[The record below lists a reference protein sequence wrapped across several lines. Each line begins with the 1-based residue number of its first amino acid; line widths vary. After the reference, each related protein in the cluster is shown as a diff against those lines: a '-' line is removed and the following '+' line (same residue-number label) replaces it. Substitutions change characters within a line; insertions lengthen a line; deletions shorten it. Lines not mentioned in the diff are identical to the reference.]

1 MMTFRVEKE
10 IAGRLLSIEA
20 GKVARQAAGA
30 VTVRY
35 GDTVVLA
42 TVVTAD
48 PREGIDFFPLY
59 VDYREKTSA
68 AGKFPGGFFKRE
80 GRPTTK
86 ETLTMRMIDRPIR
99 PLFPAGYREEVQVQ
113 ILVLSADQ
121 ENDPD
126 LLGMIGASACLSIS
140 DIPFNGPI
148 GAVRLGFVDNEMV
161 TNPTHSQL
169 ESSELD
175 MVVSGGIDSV
185 NMIELESQEVSEE
198 KVAKAVLQ
206 GHEVIKQLVEM
217 QAELVGQCGKSKK
230 EVTPVFSEDLLVMVR
245 DKVADR
251 LREAKTIAEKAK
263 RNEAV
268 EALRAELVKE
278 LAPEDVVGPYQASQ
292 VSAAFSKVEEEVV
305 RRLIL
310 AGVRVD
316 GRGYEEIREI
326 SCEVSVLPR
335 THGSALFSR
344 GQTQALTSVTLGT
357 PSDEQKVDGLVEEYT
372 KKFML
377 HYMMPPFAVGEVR
390 PIRGP
395 SRRDIGHGVLAEKS
409 LIPVLPTAEQFP
421 YTIRVTSDILGSN
434 GSSSMAT
441 VCGATLALMDAGVPV
456 KDPVAGISIGLVRE
470 EGREVLLTDIL
481 GEEDHFGDMDFK
493 VAGTQ
498 NGITGIQLDLK
509 IGGLSHEL
517 IVAALAQAKTAR
529 VEILRKMLAAID
541 APRAAISQHAP
552 RILMVKI
559 DPEKIGKV
567 IGPGGK
573 SIKKIQA
580 DYGVGVDIED
590 DGSVIISGMDSAKAE
605 LAKEHIEGMTAEA
618 EPGKIY
624 EGRVVSVKDFG
635 AFVEILPGQDGLCHI
650 SELDD
655 SYVAQVN
662 DVCKVGDTMRVKVI
676 AIDEQGRIKLSR
688 KAVMREEQSSS
699 K

>member
-1 MMTFRVEKE
+1 MKIFRVEKE
-10 IAGRLLSIEA
+10 IAGKMLTIET
-20 GKVARQAAGA
+20 GKVANQAAGA
-30 VTVRY
+30 VTVQY

-42 TVVTAD
+42 TVVTSD

-86 ETLTMRMIDRPIR
+86 ETLTMRMIDRPVR
-99 PLFPAGYREEVQVQ
+99 PLFPAGYRDEVQVQ

-126 LLGMIGASACLSIS
+126 LLGMVGASACLSIS
-140 DIPFNGPI
+140 SIPFNGPI
-148 GAVRLGFVDNEMV
+148 GAVRLGFINNEMV

-169 ESSELD
+169 ESSELN

-185 NMIELESQEVSEE
+185 NMIELESQQVSEE
-198 KVAKAVLQ
+198 QVAQAVVQ
-206 GHEVIKQLVEM
+206 GQAVIKQLVEM
-217 QAELVGQCGKSKK
+217 QNELVSQCGKTKK
-230 EVTPVFSEDLLVMVR
+230 EVTPVFSDDLLVMVR
-245 DKVADR
+245 DKVADQI
-251 LREAKTIAEKAK
+251 REAATNAEKSN
-263 RNEAV
+263 RREAV
-268 EALRAELVKE
+268 SALRSELVKE
-278 LAPEDVVGPYQASQ
+278 LAPENAVGPYKASQ
-292 VSAAFSKVEEEVV
+292 VSAAFGKIEAEVS

-310 AGVRVD
+310 SGVRVD
-316 GRGYEEIREI
+316 GRGPDDLREI
-326 SCEVSVLPR
+326 TCEVSVLPR

-344 GQTQALTSVTLGT
+344 GETQALSSITLGT
-357 PSDEQKVDGLVEEYT
+357 PSDEQKVDGLMEPYT

-395 SRRDIGHGVLAEKS
+395 SRRDIGHGMLAEKS
-409 LIPVLPTAEQFP
+409 LIPVLPTAEQFA
-421 YTIRVTSDILGSN
+421 YTIRVNSDILGSN

-517 IVAALAQAKTAR
+517 VVAALAQAKTAR
-529 VEILRKMLAAID
+529 LEILRKMLAAID
-541 APRAAISQHAP
+541 APRPSISQHAP

-580 DYGVGVDIED
+580 DFGVGVDIED
-590 DGSVIISGMDSAKAE
+590 DGSVIISGMDSVGAE
-605 LAKEHIEGMTAEA
+605 KAKEYIEAMTAEA
-618 EPGKIY
+618 QPGKIY
-624 EGRVVSVKDFG
+624 EGKVVSVKDFG

-662 DVCKVGDTMRVKVI
+662 DVCKIGDMMRVKVV
-676 AIDEQGRIKLSR
+676 AIDEQGRVKLSR
-688 KAVMREEQSSS
+688 KAVMREEASSR
-699 K
+699 

>member
-1 MMTFRVEKE
+1 MKIFRVEKE
-10 IAGRLLSIEA
+10 IAGKMLSIET
-20 GKVARQAAGA
+20 GKVANQAAGA
-30 VTVRY
+30 VTVQY

-42 TVVTAD
+42 TVVTSD
-48 PREGIDFFPLY
+48 PRQGIDFFPLY

-86 ETLTMRMIDRPIR
+86 ETLTMRMIDRPVR
-99 PLFPAGYREEVQVQ
+99 PLFPAGYRDEVQVQ

-140 DIPFNGPI
+140 DIPFDGPI
-148 GAVRLGFVDNEMV
+148 GAVRLGFVNNEIV
-161 TNPTHSQL
+161 SNPTHSQL
-169 ESSELD
+169 ESSELN

-198 KVAKAVLQ
+198 QVAQAVLQ
-206 GHEVIKQLVEM
+206 GQEVIKQLVEM
-217 QAELVGQCGKSKK
+217 QIDLVGQCGKSKK
-230 EVTPVFSEDLLVMVR
+230 EVTAPFSEDLLVMVR
-245 DKVADR
+245 DKVADKISQAKSDGGKADKK
-251 LREAKTIAEKAK
+251 EAIS
-263 RNEAV
+263 
-268 EALRAELVKE
+268 ALRAELVKE
-278 LAPEDVVGPYQASQ
+278 LAPEDVVGPYQASE
-292 VSAAFSKVEEEVV
+292 VSAAFSKIESEVV

-310 AGVRVD
+310 SGVRSD
-316 GRGYEEIREI
+316 GRGHEDLREI
-326 SCEVSVLPR
+326 TCEVSVLPR

-344 GQTQALTSVTLGT
+344 GETQALTSITLGT
-357 PSDEQKVDGLVEEYT
+357 PSDEQKVDGLMEAYT

-409 LIPVLPTAEQFP
+409 LIPVMPTAEQFP
-421 YTIRVTSDILGSN
+421 YTVRVTSDILGSN

-470 EGREVLLTDIL
+470 DGREVLLTDIL

-517 IVAALAQAKTAR
+517 IVSALAQAKTAR
-529 VEILRKMLAAID
+529 LEILRKMLATID

-605 LAKEHIEGMTAEA
+605 LAKAHIEAMTAEA

-662 DVCKVGDTMRVKVI
+662 DVCKIGDTMRVKVI
-676 AIDEQGRIKLSR
+676 AIDDQGRIKLSR
-688 KAVMREEQSSS
+688 KAVMREESSS